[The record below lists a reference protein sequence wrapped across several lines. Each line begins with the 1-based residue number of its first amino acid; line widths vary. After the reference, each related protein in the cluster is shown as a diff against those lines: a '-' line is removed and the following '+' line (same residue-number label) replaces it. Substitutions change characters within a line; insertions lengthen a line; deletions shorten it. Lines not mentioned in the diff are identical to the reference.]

1 MADPEGWSSTQD
13 NDFSSFQ
20 SNDSFNLN
28 EVTGIDDLLTN
39 CESELLKNENLF
51 SDDALLSQLEEPLGM
66 DTEGLDFLSF
76 NSSEEF
82 KEFKEFQDYKD
93 PSIVKSAPNENVI
106 PSPAVAENAR
116 QVPRVSQQQPRQ
128 QQKQQQRQQL
138 PLQDVTPV
146 QQNRP
151 QRISVTPAPTVFS
164 SQYAIP
170 QNVNFSVQ
178 SPVVTI
184 APVAQQRQLLLPA
197 KLIKSESVVYSRGS
211 QAVTSASVPH
221 QIHTL
226 VNTANG
232 TVLTTGI
239 PVVLDTD
246 KVQIN
251 RLNTNTHVG
260 VPRVKEV
267 KRSAHNAIERRYRTS
282 INDKIIELKNIIVGV
297 DAKLNKSAILRK
309 TIDYIRFLQNSNA
322 KLKTENMSLKMAAQ
336 RQNLRDLLV
345 CGELTPPRSDSS
357 EPSLSP
363 APAPL
368 SPPSPSSIKDDPDVL
383 QNIHSA
389 SVLLTSPGMR
399 DHTRLTLCG
408 FMLLFLAF
416 NPLGF
421 LVDNVGRF
429 NSDYANTKLDGRTIL
444 NYQDQSEPENRI
456 WSNVFLWLTNII
468 LLIGGICRLL
478 LYGDPKLP
486 SDSKVFLEIHR
497 WRRQAEFNI
506 SKNESSQACRDLHQC
521 LRYFGRPYPSS
532 RIEAWLATIWQIT
545 RQLLHKLWIGK
556 WILCVHK
563 WLSEKTARQ
572 QAEMSAMEIAIIYQH
587 MLCLRLSEG
596 SKNGT
601 LYLALSAVNYAE
613 SAGETMPKSLL
624 AEIYINAAL
633 YFKQSLFPF
642 IHKYY
647 LGKARTLLSSC
658 TVPPKLKWIMS
669 DEGAKFL
676 AFQKWQYGEQQD
688 NEFTSQTSQADPLS
702 YASRAYRDHLIGH
715 CLRTLTGT
723 VGDAHLSSM
732 LEYGQV
738 IMASAGVDAGFLC
751 TDKLTV
757 THCEDEIGLWW
768 GAVLYVAACW
778 RLREDDSQAWSI
790 VESRFPYEKNYQ
802 LCNSNKSV
810 SPLPYIVLNAL
821 QAAKTTSKSAS
832 VRFIEQAGIL
842 LEQSLVYYN
851 CKQQSSQN
859 VLLTQLWI
867 CDWLLEMRTT
877 FWQELD
883 SDSERPNAGIPL
895 GGFQRDL
902 ACLRQLCQHIPSTLA
917 RVFVYE
923 ATARIMA
930 GATPVKTQILLDR
943 SLHHRNSRSSI
954 ICGKDRSQD
963 QYSGEREHAVALCL
977 ACRHLPAL
985 LLASPGERAGMLAE
999 AAKTLERVGDRKRL
1013 QECYKLMRQLSPAI
1027 SVN

>member
-1 MADPEGWSSTQD
+1 MADPGGWSSTQD
-13 NDFSSFQ
+13 NEFSSFQ

-28 EVTGIDDLLTN
+28 EVTGIDDLITN

-51 SDDALLSQLEEPLGM
+51 SDDTLLSQMEEPLAM
-66 DTEGLDFLSF
+66 DTEGLDFLNFS
-76 NSSEEF
+76 NSEEF
-82 KEFKEFQDYKD
+82 KEFQDFKD
-93 PSIVKSAPNENVI
+93 PNIIKSLPNGNVMLTPTITENTQQI
-106 PSPAVAENAR
+106 SC
-116 QVPRVSQQQPRQ
+116 VSQ
-128 QQKQQQRQQL
+128 QQKQQQQQQ
-138 PLQDVTPV
+138 PQLQDITSV
-146 QQNRP
+146 QNRQ
-151 QRISVTPAPTVFS
+151 QRISVTPAPTVFN

-184 APVAQQRQLLLPA
+184 APVTPQTQLLLPA
-197 KLIKSESVVYSRGS
+197 KFIKSESLVYSRGS
-211 QAVTSASVPH
+211 QAVTSTSVPH

-232 TVLTTGI
+232 PVLTTGI

-309 TIDYIRFLQNSNA
+309 TIEYIRFLQNSNA
-322 KLKTENMSLKMAAQ
+322 KLKTENMSLKMTAK
-336 RQNLRDLLV
+336 RQNLRNLLV
-345 CGELTPPRSDSS
+345 SGELTPPRSDSS

-368 SPPSPSSIKDDPDVL
+368 SPPSPSSIKDDPDVI
-383 QNIHSA
+383 QNIHTT
-389 SVLLTSPGMR
+389 SVLTNGGMR
-399 DHTRLTLCG
+399 DHTRLALCG

-416 NPLGF
+416 NPLG
-421 LVDNVGRF
+421 LLINNVGRF
-429 NSDYANTKLDGRTIL
+429 KSDYVNTKIDGRTIL
-444 NYQDQSEPENRI
+444 DYPDQSEFENPL
-456 WSNVFLWLTNII
+456 WSNVFLWLTNLI

-478 LYGDPKLP
+478 LYGDPILP
-486 SDSKVFLEIHR
+486 SDSKVFLELHR
-497 WRRQAEFNI
+497 WRCQAEFNI
-506 SKNESSQACRDLHQC
+506 SKSEYSQAYCNLHQC
-521 LRYFGRPYPSS
+521 LQYFGRPYPSS
-532 RIEAWLATIWQIT
+532 RIEAWFATVWQIV

-556 WILCVHK
+556 WILYTYK
-563 WLSEKTARQ
+563 WFSEKTTRQ

-587 MLCLRLSEG
+587 ILCLRMSEG

-613 SAGETMPKSLL
+613 IAGETMPKSLL
-624 AEIYINAAL
+624 AEIYISAAL
-633 YFKQSLFPF
+633 CFKQSLYPF

-647 LGKARTLLSSC
+647 FGKARTLLSSC
-658 TVPPKLKWIMS
+658 AVPSKLKWIMS

-676 AFQKWQYGEQQD
+676 AFQKWQYGDQSD
-688 NEFTSQTSQADPLS
+688 NEFTSQNSKADPLS

-715 CLRTLTGT
+715 CLRILTGT
-723 VGDAHLSSM
+723 AGDAHLSAI
-732 LEYGQV
+732 LEYGQT

-751 TDKLTV
+751 TDKITV

-768 GAVLYVAACW
+768 GAVMFVAACW

-790 VESRFPYEKNYQ
+790 VESKFPYEKNYQ
-802 LCNSNKSV
+802 LCNNNNSS
-810 SPLPYIVLNAL
+810 SPLPYIVLNVL
-821 QAAKTTSKSAS
+821 QAAKATTKSTS
-832 VRFIEQAGIL
+832 MRFIDQAGIL
-842 LEQSLVYYN
+842 LEQCLVYYN

-867 CDWLLEMRTT
+867 CDWLLDMRTT
-877 FWQELD
+877 LWQELD
-883 SDSERPNAGIPL
+883 SDLERPNSSIPL

-902 ACLRQLCQHIPSTLA
+902 ACLRQLCQHIPSTLT
-917 RVFVYE
+917 RVFLYE

-930 GATPVKTQILLDR
+930 GATPVKTQVLLDR
-943 SLHHRNSRSSI
+943 SLHHRNSRPSI

-963 QYSGEREHAVALCL
+963 QYSGEREHAVALYL
-977 ACRHLPAL
+977 ACRHLPTL

-999 AAKTLERVGDRKRL
+999 AAKTLERIGDRKRL
-1013 QECYKLMRQLSPAI
+1013 QECYKLMRQLGPAI

>member
-1 MADPEGWSSTQD
+1 MTDPGGWSTTQD
-13 NDFSSFQ
+13 NDFSHFQ

-28 EVTGIDDLLTN
+28 EVTGIDELLTN

-51 SDDALLSQLEEPLGM
+51 SDDALLSQLEDM
-66 DTEGLDFLSF
+66 DTEELDFLNFS
-76 NSSEEF
+76 NN
-82 KEFKEFQDYKD
+82 KELKDFKEFQEFED
-93 PSIVKSAPNENVI
+93 PNVI
-106 PSPAVAENAR
+106 KSVQNGNVILAPTITENI
-116 QVPRVSQQQPRQ
+116 QQIPCVSQQQSQP
-128 QQKQQQRQQL
+128 QKQQQQQQQ
-138 PLQDVTPV
+138 PQLQDITSV
-146 QQNRP
+146 QNRA

-184 APVAQQRQLLLPA
+184 APVTQQRQLLLPA

-211 QAVTSASVPH
+211 QAVNSTSVPH

-226 VNTANG
+226 VNTTNG
-232 TVLTTGI
+232 TVLTGI

-251 RLNTNTHVG
+251 RLSTNTHVG
-260 VPRVKEV
+260 VPRIKEV

-309 TIDYIRFLQNSNA
+309 TIDYIRFLQHSNA
-322 KLKTENMSLKMAAQ
+322 RLKQENMSLKLAAQ
-336 RQNLRDLLV
+336 KQNLRDLLV

-368 SPPSPSSIKDDPDVL
+368 SPSSPPSIKDDPDIL
-383 QNIHSA
+383 QNVHST
-389 SVLLTSPGMR
+389 SVLTNQGMR

-416 NPLGF
+416 NPLG
-421 LVDNVGRF
+421 LLMNNVRKF
-429 NSDYANTKLDGRTIL
+429 NSDYLNTKLDGRTIL
-444 NYQDQSEPENRI
+444 NYQDQSDYEHPM
-456 WSNVFLWLTNII
+456 WSNVFLWLTNVV
-468 LLIGGICRLL
+468 LLISGLCRLL
-478 LYGDPKLP
+478 LYGDPIVP
-486 SDSKVFLEIHR
+486 SDSKMFLELHR

-506 SKNESSQACRDLHQC
+506 SKKEYGQACRDLHQC
-521 LRYFGRPYPSS
+521 LQYFGRPYPSS
-532 RIEAWLATIWQIT
+532 RTEAWLATMWHII

-556 WILCVHK
+556 WILYTHK
-563 WLSEKTARQ
+563 WFSEKITQQ
-572 QAEMSAMEIAIIYQH
+572 QAEISAMEIAIIYQH
-587 MLCLRLSEG
+587 MLCMRLSEG

-601 LYLALSAVNYAE
+601 LYLALSSMNYAE
-613 SAGETMPKSLL
+613 ASGETIPKSLL
-624 AEIYINAAL
+624 AEIYVNAAL
-633 YFKQSLFPF
+633 CFKQSLFPF
-642 IHKYY
+642 VHKYY

-658 TVPPKLKWIMS
+658 AVPPKLKWIMS
-669 DEGAKFL
+669 DDGAKFL
-676 AFQKWQYGEQQD
+676 AFQKWQYGEQPD
-688 NEFTSQTSQADPLS
+688 NEFTCQSSKADPLS
-702 YASRAYRDHLIGH
+702 YASRAYRDYLSGH
-715 CLRTLTGT
+715 CLRILTGT
-723 VGDAHLSSM
+723 TDVHLSSI
-732 LEYGQV
+732 LEYGQT
-738 IMASAGVDAGFLC
+738 IMDSAGVDTGFLC
-751 TDKLTV
+751 TDQVTV
-757 THCEDEIGLWW
+757 THCEDDIGLWW

-778 RLREDDSQAWSI
+778 RLKEDDSQAWSI
-790 VESRFPYEKNYQ
+790 VESKFPYEQNYQ
-802 LCNSNKSV
+802 LCNNNNSI
-810 SPLPYIVLNAL
+810 SPLSYAVLNTL
-821 QAAKTTSKSAS
+821 QAAKSTTKSTAM
-832 VRFIEQAGIL
+832 RFIDQAGIL

-877 FWQELD
+877 LWQELEND
-883 SDSERPNAGIPL
+883 LQRTTMNTWL
-895 GGFQRDL
+895 GGFQHDL
-902 ACLRQLCQHIPSTLA
+902 ACLRQLCQHIPSTLT
-917 RVFVYE
+917 RVFLYE

-963 QYSGEREHAVALCL
+963 QYSGEREHAMALCL
-977 ACRHLPAL
+977 ACQHLPAL
-985 LLASPGERAGMLAE
+985 LLASPGERAGMLTE
-999 AAKTLERVGDRKRL
+999 AAKSLERVGDRKRL
-1013 QECYKLMRQLSPAI
+1013 QECYKLMRQLGSAI

>member
-1 MADPEGWSSTQD
+1 MADPEVWSSTQD

-28 EVTGIDDLLTN
+28 EVSGIDDLLTN

-66 DTEGLDFLSF
+66 DTEGLDFLNF
-76 NSSEEF
+76 NSSEDF
-82 KEFKEFQDYKD
+82 KDFQDFKD
-93 PSIVKSAPNENVI
+93 PNIIKSLPNGNVMLTPTITENRQQ
-106 PSPAVAENAR
+106 VAY
-116 QVPRVSQQQPRQ
+116 VSQQQPQQQQ
-128 QQKQQQRQQL
+128 QQKQRQQQSQI
-138 PLQDVTPV
+138 QDVTSTSV
-146 QQNRP
+146 QSRQ
-151 QRISVTPAPTVFS
+151 QTISVTPASTVFS

-184 APVAQQRQLLLPA
+184 APVTQPRQLLLPA

-211 QAVTSASVPH
+211 QAVNSTSVPH

-251 RLNTNTHVG
+251 RLNTNAHVG

-322 KLKTENMSLKMAAQ
+322 KLKAENMSLKMTAQ
-336 RQNLRDLLV
+336 KQNLRDLLV

-368 SPPSPSSIKDDPDVL
+368 SPPSPSSIKDEPDVL
-383 QNIHSA
+383 QNIRTTP
-389 SVLLTSPGMR
+389 VLPSGGMR

-416 NPLGF
+416 NPLG
-421 LVDNVGRF
+421 LIVNNVGRF
-429 NSDYANTKLDGRTIL
+429 KSDHVNTKLDGRTIL
-444 NYQDQSEPENRI
+444 NYQDQSEFENPI

-468 LLIGGICRLL
+468 LLIGGVCRLL
-478 LYGDPKLP
+478 LYGDPILP
-486 SDSKVFLEIHR
+486 SDSKVFLELHR
-497 WRRQAEFNI
+497 WRCQAEFNI
-506 SKNESSQACRDLHQC
+506 SKGEYGQAYRDLHQC
-521 LRYFGRPYPSS
+521 LQYFGRPYPSS
-532 RIEAWLATIWQIT
+532 RMEALLATVWQII

-556 WILCVHK
+556 WILYTHK
-563 WLSEKTARQ
+563 WFSEKTTRQ
-572 QAEMSAMEIAIIYQH
+572 QAELSAMEIAIIYQH
-587 MLCLRLSEG
+587 MLCLRMSEG
-596 SKNGT
+596 SKNGM

-613 SAGETMPKSLL
+613 VSGETMPKPLL

-633 YFKQSLFPF
+633 CFKQSLYPF

-647 LGKARTLLSSC
+647 FGKARTILSSC
-658 TVPPKLKWIMS
+658 AVPPKLKWIMS

-676 AFQKWQYGEQQD
+676 AFQKWQYGDQPD
-688 NEFTSQTSQADPLS
+688 NEFSSQSSKADPLS
-702 YASRAYRDHLIGH
+702 YASRAYRDYLIGH
-715 CLRTLTGT
+715 CLRILTGT
-723 VGDAHLSSM
+723 AGDAHLSLI
-732 LEYGQV
+732 LEYGQT
-738 IMASAGVDAGFLC
+738 IMASAGVDAGFSC
-751 TDKLTV
+751 TDKITV

-768 GAVLYVAACW
+768 GAVMYVAACW

-790 VESRFPYEKNYQ
+790 IESKFPYEKNYQ
-802 LCNSNKSV
+802 LCNNNNSI

-821 QAAKTTSKSAS
+821 QAAKATTKSAS
-832 VRFIEQAGIL
+832 MRFIDQTGVL
-842 LEQSLVYYN
+842 LEQCLVYYN

-867 CDWLLEMRTT
+867 CDWLLDMRTT
-877 FWQELD
+877 LWQELD
-883 SDSERPNAGIPL
+883 SDIERPNTSIPL

-917 RVFVYE
+917 RVFLYE

-930 GATPVKTQILLDR
+930 GATPVKTQVLLDR
-943 SLHHRNSRSSI
+943 SLHHRNSRPSI

-1013 QECYKLMRQLSPAI
+1013 QECYKLMRQLGPAI

>member
-1 MADPEGWSSTQD
+1 MTDPGRWSSTQD
-13 NDFSSFQ
+13 TDFSSFQ

-39 CESELLKNENLF
+39 CESELLQNENLF
-51 SDDALLSQLEEPLGM
+51 SDDALLSQLEDPLAM
-66 DTEGLDFLSF
+66 DAEGLDFLNF
-76 NSSEEF
+76 NSSEEL
-82 KEFKEFQDYKD
+82 KDFKEFQDFKD
-93 PSIVKSAPNENVI
+93 PNIIKSVPNGNVLVTSTIPENTQQI
-106 PSPAVAENAR
+106 PC
-116 QVPRVSQQQPRQ
+116 VSSQ
-128 QQKQQQRQQL
+128 QQKQQQQP
-138 PLQDVTPV
+138 PLQDIASMK
-146 QQNRP
+146 NRT
-151 QRISVTPAPTVFS
+151 QRISVTSTPTVFS

-170 QNVNFSVQ
+170 QNVNFNVQ
-178 SPVVTI
+178 SSPVVTI
-184 APVAQQRQLLLPA
+184 APVTQQRQLLLPA

-251 RLNTNTHVG
+251 RLSTNTHVG
-260 VPRVKEV
+260 VPKVKEV
-267 KRSAHNAIERRYRTS
+267 KRNAHNAIERRYRTS

-322 KLKTENMSLKMAAQ
+322 KLKAENMSLKMAQ

-357 EPSLSP
+357 ESSLSP

-368 SPPSPSSIKDDPDVL
+368 SPPSPSSIKDDPDIL
-383 QNIHSA
+383 QNIHST
-389 SVLLTSPGMR
+389 SVLTNQGMR

-408 FMLLFLAF
+408 FMFLLLAF
-416 NPLGF
+416 NPLG
-421 LVDNVGRF
+421 LLINNVGRF

-444 NYQDQSEPENRI
+444 NYQDQSDSENPI
-456 WSNVFLWLTNII
+456 WSNVLLWLTNAI
-468 LLIGGICRLL
+468 LLISGLCRLL
-478 LYGDPKLP
+478 LYGDPILT
-486 SDSKVFLEIHR
+486 SDSKLFLELHR

-506 SKNESSQACRDLHQC
+506 SKNEYSQACRDLHQC
-521 LRYFGRPYPSS
+521 LQFLGRPYPSS
-532 RIEAWLATIWQIT
+532 RTEIWLATMWQII

-556 WILCVHK
+556 WILYTHK
-563 WLSEKTARQ
+563 WFSEKTTRQ
-572 QAEMSAMEIAIIYQH
+572 QAEISAMEIATIYQH

-601 LYLALSAVNYAE
+601 LYLAFSAVNYAE
-613 SAGETMPKSLL
+613 AAGETIPKSLL
-624 AEIYINAAL
+624 AEIYINVAL
-633 YFKQSLFPF
+633 CFKQSLLPF

-658 TVPPKLKWIMS
+658 AVPPKFKWIMS

-676 AFQKWQYGEQQD
+676 AFQKWQYGEQSD
-688 NEFTSQTSQADPLS
+688 NEFTSQSSKADPLS
-702 YASRAYRDHLIGH
+702 YASRAYRDYLIGH
-715 CLRTLTGT
+715 CLRILTGT
-723 VGDAHLSSM
+723 AGDTHLSSI
-732 LEYGQV
+732 LEYGQI
-738 IMASAGVDAGFLC
+738 IMSSAGVDTGFVC
-751 TDKLTV
+751 ANKVTA

-768 GAVLYVAACW
+768 GAVMYVAACW
-778 RLREDDSQAWSI
+778 RLREDDSQAWNI
-790 VESRFPYEKNYQ
+790 VESKFPYEKNYQ
-802 LCNSNKSV
+802 LCNNNSNI

-821 QAAKTTSKSAS
+821 QAAKATTKTVSM
-832 VRFIEQAGIL
+832 RFIDQAGIL
-842 LEQSLVYYN
+842 LEQSLVYYH
-851 CKQQSSQN
+851 CKQQSLQN

-883 SDSERPNAGIPL
+883 GDLERSNINISL

-917 RVFVYE
+917 RVFLYE

-930 GATPVKTQILLDR
+930 GATPVKTQVLLDR

-1013 QECYKLMRQLSPAI
+1013 QECYKLMRQLGPAI
-1027 SVN
+1027 SAN